1 MARTLDGAGSPAF
14 AAPSA
19 AVSGEVTLGADC
31 SLWHNTTLRGD
42 LAPIFVGARSN
53 VQDGAV
59 LHVETTH
66 PCVVGDDVTVGHG
79 AIVHG
84 CRIGDRCLIGMGAII
99 LNGAEIGDE
108 CIVGAGALITEGKKI
123 PPRSLVLGMP
133 AKVVRSVGDDEVRK
147 ILENAASYLR
157 LARLAAAE
165 SAEAGR

>member
-84 CRIGDRCLIGMGAII
+84 CRVGDRCLSGMGAFI

-108 CIVGAGALITEGKKI
+108 CCVGSAC
-123 PPRSLVLGMP
+123 PPRSS
-133 AKVVRSVGDDEVRK
+133 ARSATTRSEIYSRTPPHT
-147 ILENAASYLR
+147 
-157 LARLAAAE
+157 
-165 SAEAGR
+165 